1 MDWMKQIDNDP
12 EKRKDIDLDVIEDD
26 IESGQNDLRKRQNPI
41 EWIEWMQ
48 S

>member
-1 MDWMKQIDNDP
+1 MKQIDNDP

-41 EWIEWMQ
+41 E
-48 S
+48 